1 MPPKKKWSS
10 ASDLLMIEA
19 SAPIEQAPIS
29 IVDAFCDQQT
39 KFGLLPHFLPAF
51 AKRADD
57 DKANS
62 EHSLTDA

>member
-1 MPPKKKWSS
+1 
-10 ASDLLMIEA
+10 MIEA